1 MSRYGGPWFATV
13 TVMKIKQAISGLSG
27 LTDLV
32 KFAPGLKFLKQF
44 FPAKKVLTLP
54 WTASDLPSVGM

>member
-1 MSRYGGPWFATV
+1 
-13 TVMKIKQAISGLSG
+13 MKIKQAISGLSG